1 MKREESRYIVNV
13 NIDIPVRDYCAVDAE
28 LKIRSLLIMQL
39 LSKFNGSHINEIYVT
54 KELNDDKK

>member
-13 NIDIPVRDYCAVDAE
+13 NVDIPVRDCCAVDAE

-39 LSKFNGSHINEIYVT
+39 LSKFNGSHINGIYVT
-54 KELNDDKK
+54 KEINDDKK